1 MHPCR
6 APHRTGSLHDRLTAP
21 TYNKFKCRI
30 YVKAQIMLSS
40 VDHTHIKTGFVSQS
54 HFVVDTTLF
63 ALGDLGDH
71 SFKER
76 GYSYLQIDAHD
87 GSN

>member
-1 MHPCR
+1 
-6 APHRTGSLHDRLTAP
+6 
-21 TYNKFKCRI
+21 
-30 YVKAQIMLSS
+30 MLSS